1 MKSLLVLVVLVVVGI
16 AGFGFYR
23 GWFHF
28 SQNGTEQQPNATVT
42 LDKNKLREDERKA
55 KDKAQGLEQ
64 EAKRKIR
71 DWEGTAKEPQRQ
83 P

>member
-1 MKSLLVLVVLVVVGI
+1 MKNLIVLVVLLVVGI

-23 GWFHF
+23 GWFHL
-28 SQNGTEQQPNATVT
+28 SQNGTEQQPSATVT
-42 LDKNKLREDERKA
+42 VDRNKLREDERKA

-64 EAKRKIR
+64 EAKKKIS
-71 DWEGTAKEPQRQ
+71 DWENRAKQPQGQ